1 MSNIVKNKCFVIVLG
16 IVLGMMGFIGVKT
29 FSNVEGK
36 NFNLWNATIN
46 LEYFNQD
53 SKDFK
58 EKSAAI
64 NEIHY
69 ACVANKKYIELLNGY
84 EVRKAKVMASEPKI
98 EVLTVIRVASSWKET
113 PAHLKTNVSSG
124 NISVDGTGKKT
135 ENYSVVAFNDG
146 TYVKVTTDQMS
157 AVRVGEKVIRKTS
170 LEIHR
175 NKGVYFVEERVTY
188 HPLYK

>member
-16 IVLGMMGFIGVKT
+16 IVLGVMGFIGVKT
-29 FSNVEGK
+29 LSNVEGK
-36 NFNLWNATIN
+36 NFNVWNATIN

-53 SKDFK
+53 SQDFK

-98 EVLTVIRVASSWKET
+98 EVLTVVRVASSWNET
-113 PAHLKTNVSSG
+113 PAHLKTNISSG
-124 NISVDGTGKKT
+124 NISVDGTGKKI

-188 HPLYK
+188 QPLYK

>member
-98 EVLTVIRVASSWKET
+98 EVLTVI
-113 PAHLKTNVSSG
+113 
-124 NISVDGTGKKT
+124 
-135 ENYSVVAFNDG
+135 
-146 TYVKVTTDQMS
+146 
-157 AVRVGEKVIRKTS
+157 
-170 LEIHR
+170 
-175 NKGVYFVEERVTY
+175 
-188 HPLYK
+188 

>member
-16 IVLGMMGFIGVKT
+16 IVLGVMGFIGVKT
-29 FSNVEGK
+29 LSNVEGK
-36 NFNLWNATIN
+36 NFNVWNATIN

-98 EVLTVIRVASSWKET
+98 EVLTVVRVASSWNET
-113 PAHLKTNVSSG
+113 PAHLKTNISSG
-124 NISVDGTGKKT
+124 NISVDGTGKKI

-188 HPLYK
+188 QPLYK

>member
-188 HPLYK
+188 QPLYK